1 MVEVPPKRRARADA
15 DKQSRRRVLLCA
27 AAEAFDEM
35 PYNAVT
41 VADIARRANLAK
53 GTVYLYFATKEELF
67 LQLALEQLGEWLG
80 EVEAALT
87 AGAAPVDA
95 EALAELLARSLAG
108 RVRLARLLAL
118 QHAVL
123 EHNVAPAVVLAW
135 RRAMLQ
141 QMLQTAALLERRC
154 PALRAGEGL
163 RFFLHLH
170 AAAVGLHQM
179 THPAPELAATLTCP
193 TIGPLRLD
201 FATAL
206 QAHAAALLRGLQP
219 DEAARSE

>member
-1 MVEVPPKRRARADA
+1 MR
-15 DKQSRRRVLLCA
+15 A
-27 AAEAFDEM
+27 AAEAFDEL

-80 EVEAALT
+80 DVEAALSSDE
-87 AGAAPVDA
+87 ALAAP
-95 EALAELLARSLAG
+95 EALAELLARSLAA

-135 RRAMLQ
+135 RRGMLAQ
-141 QMLQTAALLERRC
+141 TLQTAALLERRC
-154 PALRAGEGL
+154 PVLRSGDGL
-163 RFFLHLH
+163 RFMLHLH
-170 AAAVGLHQM
+170 AAAIGLHQM
-179 THPAPELAATLTCP
+179 THPAPELAATLACP
-193 TIGPLRLD
+193 TIEPLRLD
-201 FATAL
+201 FTAAL

-219 DEAARSE
+219 TAAP

>member
-1 MVEVPPKRRARADA
+1 MVDVPPKRRARADA
-15 DKQSRRRVLLCA
+15 DKQSRRRVLLRA

-67 LQLALEQLGEWLG
+67 LQLALDQLGEWLG
-80 EVEAALT
+80 EVDAAL
-87 AGAAPVDA
+87 AGDDA
-95 EALAELLARSLAG
+95 LTDPEPLAELLARSLAG
-108 RVRLARLLAL
+108 RVRLARLLSL

-123 EHNVAPAVVLAW
+123 EHNVAPAVVLAS
-135 RRAMLQ
+135 RRGVLTQ
-141 QMLQTAALLERRC
+141 TLQTAALLERRC
-154 PALRAGEGL
+154 PALGPGEGL
-163 RFFLHLH
+163 RFLLHLH

-179 THPAPELAATLTCP
+179 THPAPELAATLACA
-193 TIGPLRLD
+193 TIEPLRLD
-201 FATAL
+201 FAAAL

-219 DEAARSE
+219 LPAPP

>member
-1 MVEVPPKRRARADA
+1 M
-15 DKQSRRRVLLCA
+15 LLRA
-27 AAEAFDEM
+27 AAEAFDEL

-80 EVEAALT
+80 DVETALSSDE
-87 AGAAPVDA
+87 ALAAP
-95 EALAELLARSLAG
+95 EALAELLARSLAA

-135 RRAMLQ
+135 RRGMLAQ
-141 QMLQTAALLERRC
+141 TLQTAALLERRC
-154 PALRAGEGL
+154 PVLRSGDGL
-163 RFFLHLH
+163 RFMLHLH
-170 AAAVGLHQM
+170 AAAIGLHQM
-179 THPAPELAATLTCP
+179 THPAPELAATLACP
-193 TIGPLRLD
+193 TIEPLRLD
-201 FATAL
+201 FTAAL

-219 DEAARSE
+219 TAQS

>member
-1 MVEVPPKRRARADA
+1 M
-15 DKQSRRRVLLCA
+15 LLRA
-27 AAEAFDEM
+27 AAEAFDEL

-80 EVEAALT
+80 DVEAALSSDE
-87 AGAAPVDA
+87 ALAAP
-95 EALAELLARSLAG
+95 EALAELLARSLAA

-135 RRAMLQ
+135 RRGMLAQ
-141 QMLQTAALLERRC
+141 TLQTAALLERRC
-154 PALRAGEGL
+154 PVLRSGDGL
-163 RFFLHLH
+163 RFMLHLH
-170 AAAVGLHQM
+170 AAAIGLHQM
-179 THPAPELAATLTCP
+179 THPAPELAATLACP
-193 TIGPLRLD
+193 TIEPLRLD
-201 FATAL
+201 FTAAL

-219 DEAARSE
+219 TAAP

>member
-1 MVEVPPKRRARADA
+1 MVDVPPKRRARADA
-15 DKQSRRRVLLCA
+15 DKQSRRRALLCA

-67 LQLALEQLGEWLG
+67 LQLALEQLGEWFG
-80 EVEAALT
+80 EVESALVGD
-87 AGAAPVDA
+87 GAPLGP
-95 EALAELLARSLAG
+95 EALSELLARSLAG

-118 QHAVL
+118 QHGVL

-135 RRAMLQ
+135 RRSMLA
-141 QMLQTAALLERRC
+141 QMLQTAALLERC
-154 PALRAGEGL
+154 SPAMRPGEGL

-179 THPAPELAATLTCP
+179 THPAPELAATLACP
-193 TIGPLRLD
+193 TLLPLRLD
-201 FATAL
+201 FAAAL

-219 DEAARSE
+219 EDARSE

>member
-1 MVEVPPKRRARADA
+1 MVDVPPKRRARADA
-15 DKQSRRRVLLCA
+15 DKQSRRRALLCA

-35 PYNAVT
+35 PYTAVT

-67 LQLALEQLGEWLG
+67 LQLALEQLGEWFG
-80 EVEAALT
+80 EVEAALV
-87 AGAAPVDA
+87 GDGGPLGP

-118 QHAVL
+118 QHGVL

-135 RRAMLQ
+135 RRSMLARMLQ
-141 QMLQTAALLERRC
+141 AAALLERC
-154 PALRAGEGL
+154 TPAMRPGDGL

-179 THPAPELAATLTCP
+179 AHPAPELATTLACP
-193 TIGPLRLD
+193 TLLPLRLD
-201 FATAL
+201 FAAAL

-219 DEAARSE
+219 ADARSE

>member
-1 MVEVPPKRRARADA
+1 MR
-15 DKQSRRRVLLCA
+15 A
-27 AAEAFDEM
+27 AAEAFDEL

-80 EVEAALT
+80 DVEVALAGDEAP
-87 AGAAPVDA
+87 AAP
-95 EALAELLARSLAG
+95 EALAELLARSLAA

-135 RRAMLQ
+135 RRGMLAQ
-141 QMLQTAALLERRC
+141 TLQTAALLERRC
-154 PALRAGEGL
+154 AALRPGDGL
-163 RFFLHLH
+163 RFMLHLH
-170 AAAVGLHQM
+170 AAAIGLHQM
-179 THPAPELAATLTCP
+179 THPAPELAAPLACP
-193 TIGPLRLD
+193 TIEPLRLD
-201 FATAL
+201 FTAAL
-206 QAHAAALLRGLQP
+206 QAHAAALLRGLP
-219 DEAARSE
+219 PTAAT